1 MGFLYDLTG
10 GWNVPLTAL
19 IVLVVPQLIAA
30 LTVARPSYIEDA
42 IGVTRR

>member
-1 MGFLYDLTG
+1 
-10 GWNVPLTAL
+10 
-19 IVLVVPQLIAA
+19 VLVLPQLIAA